1 MCAHFRTRARRE
13 AFGRHLSRVDRWGGA
28 DFARASGRI
37 PKRQRAQITPQT
49 QVKGGP
55 IQIIS
60 IAGSADRQMADHAT
74 LFSISKAFAW
84 PTDVSYVEN
93 GRRRCQ
99 CWHGGER
106 PIDLAGGRFSDA
118 RPSARLGWRRGRQI
132 GPGGSEGRVTAA
144 SHAISIVRRPWSAA
158 TGFRFATNKDAL
170 RLRAAGGLAGA
181 CRRSSRVRYSTE
193 RTLSEGAPP
202 AVGGEKKQDRTMAGR
217 RESA

>member
-1 MCAHFRTRARRE
+1 MCRG
-13 AFGRHLSRVDRWGGA
+13 AFGRHLSRVARTGGA
-28 DFARASGRI
+28 DFARASGRF
-37 PKRQRAQITPQT
+37 PKQQRAQITPRT
-49 QVKGGP
+49 HVKGRP

-99 CWHGGER
+99 CWHGGEG
-106 PIDLAGGRFSDA
+106 PIDLAGRWFSDA
-118 RPSARLGWRRGRQI
+118 RASARLGRSRGSRI

-144 SHAISIVRRPWSAA
+144 GHAISIVRRPWSAA
-158 TGFRFATNKDAL
+158 TDLRFATINDAF
-170 RLRAAGGLAGA
+170 RLRVAGGMAGA

-202 AVGGEKKQDRTMAGR
+202 AVGGEKKQVRTMAGC